1 MTSYYIFWCSCFCCP
16 FVADF
21 LAIIFFPIKCSID
34 FLKQLN
40 FASVIIWFMN
50 RNILRELNLE
60 NLKKSSVSAP
70 QIISLIYMNG
80 SVSHK
85 VESGRS
91 RNDRVEWKWQFPF
104 SRQERPLFRKDH
116 HNLFHQ
122 AMPDSCQPVS
132 IFLFLYLN
140 NVWILLPS
148 ILGHVN
154 CCLYTHCMLI
164 NGAKCWLSFIGKLR
178 QN

>member
-1 MTSYYIFWCSCFCCP
+1 MTAISSYFIHLMTSYYIFWCSCFCCP

-80 SVSHK
+80 SVSQLVTVCLLHISYLQWQCNK
-85 VESGRS
+85 VLTTH
-91 RNDRVEWKWQFPF
+91 NDTLTCFGAIMVK
-104 SRQERPLFRKDH
+104 SVH
-116 HNLFHQ
+116 HAQTCLHLQTNTN
-122 AMPDSCQPVS
+122 
-132 IFLFLYLN
+132 IFYL
-140 NVWILLPS
+140 LRCHAK
-148 ILGHVN
+148 LG
-154 CCLYTHCMLI
+154 T
-164 NGAKCWLSFIGKLR
+164 
-178 QN
+178 